1 MEKLAKEIKLV
12 GRGNPK
18 DLAEMV
24 RPVAETCKRHG
35 IVDAKITIS
44 VDPNVGID
52 DKDDATKNADHE
64 PAFDPKSD
72 EWSKDEKFVLCQA
85 FPEEGILPFELEP
98 ITCANGAVEYLYKIS
113 PTRIRAALELCH
125 GTEGLLD
132 TKKEIFDL
140 HSKKTVTVD
149 ELRILRYKGRNIV
162 VSPYYAE
169 SGGMLVDLIDRSD
182 INGDGMIISDV
193 EGK

>member
-1 MEKLAKEIKLV
+1 MEKPAKEIKMV
-12 GRGNPK
+12 GRGNPE

-44 VDPNVGID
+44 VDPNVD
-52 DKDDATKNADHE
+52 SADEDTTESAGCE

-72 EWSKDEKFVLCQA
+72 EWSKDEKFVLCQMI
-85 FPEEGILPFELEP
+85 PKERILPFALEP

-149 ELRILRYKGRNIV
+149 DLRILRYKGRNIV

-182 INGDGMIISDV
+182 INEDGMIISEV